1 MDSLRNF
8 LSGPGGIVVIL
19 LLGLPFVFL
28 GTGSLGTG
36 FTGSFGSINGED
48 VTETDVALASSSAVQ
63 RFQSIYGEDFD
74 FNLLDEDFK
83 NQSIRQE
90 LILQK
95 VLLAE
100 ARSLGFIN
108 ESTRNETK
116 KEIVQSP
123 IFQIEG
129 IFDEGVYEAQVNSNG
144 FTKEGYIDCLL
155 YTSDAADE

>member
-1 MDSLRNF
+1 MMDSLRNF
-8 LSGPGGIVVIL
+8 LSGPAGILVIL

-36 FTGSFGSINGED
+36 FSGSFGSINGED

-83 NQSIRQE
+83 NQSIKQE

-108 ESTRNETK
+108 
-116 KEIVQSP
+116 
-123 IFQIEG
+123 
-129 IFDEGVYEAQVNSNG
+129 
-144 FTKEGYIDCLL
+144 
-155 YTSDAADE
+155 